1 MIISAS
7 RRTDIPAFY
16 SQWMVNRLREG
27 YCQVPNPFNARQSAR
42 LWLAPQDVDAIV
54 FWSRFPRPLLPFLP
68 EIERMGHR
76 FYFQY
81 TLNNYPR
88 LLEPHA
94 PALSEALRAF
104 CDLAQQIGPGRV
116 IWRYDPILLSPLTPP
131 EFHLENFQYLAQALY
146 GSTRRCVISLYDPYT
161 KIRLRMK
168 KALQVDLSQPDPERE
183 GQIPPLLR
191 GIAAIAA
198 GYGIQMTSCAE
209 ARELT
214 SPGSPRDPS
223 SVAPVGALSSPPPG
237 ALSGSLPDA
246 LPGALSG
253 SLPDALPDNP
263 PVIPPVITP
272 VTPPGVPLGMPPAI
286 APAIAAGKCI
296 DNDLLQREFGLSIPY
311 LKDPGQRKAC
321 RCQVSKDIGVYNTC
335 LFGCQ
340 YCYATTSFERAR
352 RNFRLH
358 NPDSPTL

>member
-209 ARELT
+209 AGELT
-214 SPGSPRDPS
+214 SPDSPRDS
-223 SVAPVGALSSPPPG
+223 SSGAPVGALSGALPD
-237 ALSGSLPDA
+237 ALSGALPDA
-246 LPGALSG
+246 LPGNS
-253 SLPDALPDNP
+253 

-272 VTPPGVPLGMPPAI
+272 VTPPGVPPGIPPAI
-286 APAIAAGKCI
+286 APAIATGKCI

-358 NPDSPTL
+358 DPDSPTL

>member
-16 SQWMVNRLREG
+16 TQWMVNRLREG

-76 FYFQY
+76 IYFQY

-161 KIRLRMK
+161 KIRQRMN

-191 GIAAIAA
+191 EMAAIAA

-209 ARELT
+209 ARELIT
-214 SPGSPRDPS
+214 PDSPRDPS
-223 SVAPVGALSSPPPG
+223 SVAPVGAL
-237 ALSGSLPDA
+237 PDA
-246 LPGALSG
+246 LPG
-253 SLPDALPDNP
+253 NP

-272 VTPPGVPLGMPPAI
+272 VTPPGLPLGIP
-286 APAIAAGKCI
+286 PAIAAGKCI
-296 DNDLLQREFGLSIPY
+296 DNDLLQREFGLLLPY
-311 LKDPGQRKAC
+311 VKDPGQRKAC